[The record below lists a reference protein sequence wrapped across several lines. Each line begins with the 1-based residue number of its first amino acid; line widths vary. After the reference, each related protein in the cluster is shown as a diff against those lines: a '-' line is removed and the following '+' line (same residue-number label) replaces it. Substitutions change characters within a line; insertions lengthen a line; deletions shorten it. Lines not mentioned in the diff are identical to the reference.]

1 MNETGRSFLPTQ
13 EFKVNRRNFV
23 DSRPSLTGVC
33 NVLGQIQG
41 LSTVH
46 RGLCASYK
54 EPALLGVSNLESGAR
69 AGFQVPSFLSL
80 FTEPDTHSA
89 LLIVVVVSSL
99 WCLTLC
105 GPVDYRL
112 PGFSTHV
119 ISLLILCV
127 ELIRNPRFPEVPGPN
142 FPILGLFTNHTTV
155 SSILHFPG
163 GPVAKTPLSSQGRG
177 LGFDPWS
184 GK

>member
-105 GPVDYRL
+105 GPVDW
-112 PGFSTHV
+112 
-119 ISLLILCV
+119 SLLGSAIYGSIQARLLEWV
-127 ELIRNPRFPEVPGPN
+127 TI
-142 FPILGLFTNHTTV
+142 THTRG
-155 SSILHFPG
+155 SS
-163 GPVAKTPLSSQGRG
+163 
-177 LGFDPWS
+177 
-184 GK
+184 